1 MAMFKQFTLPSIFM
15 GSRENLQIGIQ
26 NARNIRREEVLAKLK
41 AKGDISILHEE

>member
-1 MAMFKQFTLPSIFM
+1 MFKQFTLPSIFM